1 MQKRNWREVYTN
13 DFPKMKEMSR
23 FLQERLEEDNPEV
36 LDHLN
41 ANCLVVEGTFTPH
54 FMTLFVYLT
63 PIEIA
68 TRLFEVFILDG
79 DLAIVRILLRMID
92 LKQAELLKRQDTE
105 LQRYVLK
112 DMIVECVEQYSM
124 AYLLE
129 NEIFY

>member
-54 FMTLFVYLT
+54 FMTLFVYMT